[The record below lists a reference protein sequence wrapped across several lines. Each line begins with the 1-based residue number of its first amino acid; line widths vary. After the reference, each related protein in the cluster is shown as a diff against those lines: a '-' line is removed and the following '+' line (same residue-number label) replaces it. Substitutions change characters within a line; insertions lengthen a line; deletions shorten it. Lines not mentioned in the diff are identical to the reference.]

1 MGKRKKPAV
10 EAFDKH
16 GPQNLPAGY
25 TWCPECQASFQG
37 DLCPGCVDLS
47 GAGARPD
54 PPQGITAET
63 RDAIVDMVAAKGLDF
78 DEFFADKIPPGISLD
93 ELTEE
98 FGSALLNKLR
108 EVPDPGTETGP
119 TTLGEV
125 AEQASIETTT
135 IVEILPVPLTDAE
148 HKEISQRM
156 AAANQEIAQIEIDL
170 KAVKSQFKSRKE
182 SAEARRNEC
191 SDFINAGHQQKQV
204 ECILVKDF
212 TENTITL
219 IRQDTGEIVRTRTM
233 LAAERQRGLDFGK
246 ED

>member
-1 MGKRKKPAV
+1 MGKKKKPAV
-10 EAFDKH
+10 EAFDKQ
-16 GPQNLPAGY
+16 GPATLAEGY

-37 DLCPGCVDLS
+37 KMCPGCVDLS
-47 GAGARPD
+47 GAGAKSAPEPAGAEA
-54 PPQGITAET
+54 PPEGCPVCNVVGPGKTGPIDET
-63 RDAIVDMVAAKGLDF
+63 GRCFHCG
-78 DEFFADKIPPGISLD
+78 
-93 ELTEE
+93 
-98 FGSALLNKLR
+98 R
-108 EVPDPGTETGP
+108 EIILQEETGP
-119 TTLGEV
+119 TTLAEV
-125 AEQASIETTT
+125 AEQASVETTT
-135 IVEILPVPLTDAE
+135 ITEILPVPLTDAE

-204 ECILVKDF
+204 ECSLVKDF
-212 TENTITL
+212 NENTITL

-233 LAAERQRGLDFGK
+233 SPPERQRGLDFGK